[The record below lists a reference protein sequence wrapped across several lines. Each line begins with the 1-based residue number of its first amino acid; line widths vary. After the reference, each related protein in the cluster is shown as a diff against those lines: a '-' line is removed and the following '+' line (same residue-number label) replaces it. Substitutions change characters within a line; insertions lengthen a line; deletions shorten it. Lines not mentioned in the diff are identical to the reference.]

1 MVNTAWGV
9 VRAPMVADYVIVGD
23 RLWVP
28 PIIEVEFPGTDGQ
41 PAFFMVIEVIEGVP
55 RCTELTLR
63 RHEGGREIR
72 QRDLRAIELDSWIEG
87 LVAKVSFEIMQNDEK
102 GVAGAMRVDPESL
115 RSGIK
120 TISGVRKGSR
130 RPLTGERRQRVA
142 EVYNAHETGGIEA
155 VELAFNVSR
164 STAVRYIK
172 AARDAGLIETRKG
185 VSK

>member
-1 MVNTAWGV
+1 
-9 VRAPMVADYVIVGD
+9 MVADYVIVGD

-87 LVAKVSFEIMQNDEK
+87 
-102 GVAGAMRVDPESL
+102 
-115 RSGIK
+115 
-120 TISGVRKGSR
+120 
-130 RPLTGERRQRVA
+130 
-142 EVYNAHETGGIEA
+142 
-155 VELAFNVSR
+155 
-164 STAVRYIK
+164 
-172 AARDAGLIETRKG
+172 
-185 VSK
+185 